1 MKKNCYKLI
10 EPIFK
15 LVPVDMNILK
25 PLLFTLAN
33 CCDQNDYQLI
43 FWCDDF
49 VSKITQRLFACLL
62 DTIGMIEKNSEEKIA
77 KLGELEL
84 YLIFLSRAV
93 RGCGKTNFDF

>member
-15 LVPVDMNILK
+15 LVPVDMQILR
-25 PLLFTLAN
+25 PLIFTLSN

-49 VSKITQRLFACLL
+49 LTRISQRIFNTLPDCIAF
-62 DTIGMIEKNSEEKIA
+62 IEKKSEDKIV
-77 KLGELEL
+77 KLKELEL
-84 YLIFLSRAV
+84 YLIFLSRCV
-93 RGCGKTNFDF
+93 RGCGKS